1 MILNLVFISKYDT
14 QYALR
19 EVFIVYLFYTAV
31 IDLNSDL
38 NIPTCIPTVRRSAP
52 YRFSVTRG
60 IDTRCN
66 PFKTRPKAKT
76 EPNQVRLRSNLYLYH
91 IFITCAT
98 IRTSMNQA
106 WFRDKCRII
115 LMWKL
120 SWLFNL
126 GFLLKILERDSY
138 WFSIVATKDM
148 VLRAF

>member
-38 NIPTCIPTVRRSAP
+38 NIPTCIPTVRCSAP

-66 PFKTRPKAKT
+66 PFKTRPKAKW
-76 EPNQVRLRSNLYLYH
+76 NQIKFGSVQT
-91 IFITCAT
+91 FTCT
-98 IRTSMNQA
+98 I
-106 WFRDKCRII
+106 WFRDNCRII
-115 LMWKL
+115 LM
-120 SWLFNL
+120 
-126 GFLLKILERDSY
+126 
-138 WFSIVATKDM
+138 
-148 VLRAF
+148 